1 MTNQRTYADAFT
13 SVFTEEKA
21 FLDFLRERDD
31 RGDWTKRHTRDLRIL
46 PLERENTP
54 EAESLPGYTQDDLRA
69 ILADTMENTR
79 LLLKSKDL
87 VVPIRNCAIK
97 TLLERAKISG
107 PALNRLEKPVLA
119 RILNHCLR
127 IASGEALL
135 RIADG
140 KLSAVHGGD
149 SSDYAVLEMPELFNR
164 TIRYLNDH
172 FSGCSFAGGFYD
184 HSTATA
190 VWELADE
197 TLVQS
202 YQNAREQHDVPYG
215 PLKPAIRLSTS
226 DVGVSGANL
235 YPTLY
240 TGGREAT
247 IVLGSPLKLE
257 HRGEKTIKDF
267 ERLLDMLYSQY
278 QFAIGNL
285 ARLLDI
291 EIGNPINCMLGIC
304 KRIGISKKLAY
315 EATEQFKAQNGD
327 EPCTAHDIY
336 YGMSEIV
343 FMVACGGASGTI
355 IVQAEETIA
364 RALSVRWQEY
374 DIPGN
379 FKW

>member
-149 SSDYAVLEMPELFNR
+149 SSDYAVLEMPG
-164 TIRYLNDH
+164 TIQPD
-172 FSGCSFAGGFYD
+172 D
-184 HSTATA
+184 P
-190 VWELADE
+190 V
-197 TLVQS
+197 
-202 YQNAREQHDVPYG
+202 
-215 PLKPAIRLSTS
+215 
-226 DVGVSGANL
+226 
-235 YPTLY
+235 
-240 TGGREAT
+240 
-247 IVLGSPLKLE
+247 
-257 HRGEKTIKDF
+257 F
-267 ERLLDMLYSQY
+267 ERPFQ
-278 QFAIGNL
+278 
-285 ARLLDI
+285 RLL
-291 EIGNPINCMLGIC
+291 L
-304 KRIGISKKLAY
+304 
-315 EATEQFKAQNGD
+315 
-327 EPCTAHDIY
+327 
-336 YGMSEIV
+336 
-343 FMVACGGASGTI
+343 CGRFLRSQHGHRRMGTG
-355 IVQAEETIA
+355 
-364 RALSVRWQEY
+364 R
-374 DIPGN
+374 
-379 FKW
+379 

>member
-13 SVFTEEKA
+13 SVFKEEKA

-149 SSDYAVLEMPELFNR
+149 RSDYAVLEMPELFNR

-202 YQNAREQHDVPYG
+202 YQNALEQHDVPYG

-343 FMVACGGASGTI
+343 FMVACGGASGTK

>member
-13 SVFTEEKA
+13 SVFKEEKA

-202 YQNAREQHDVPYG
+202 YQNALEQHDVPYG

>member
-87 VVPIRNCAIK
+87 VVPIRNCALK

-135 RIADG
+135 RISDG

-202 YQNAREQHDVPYG
+202 YQNALEQHDVPYG

>member
-202 YQNAREQHDVPYG
+202 YQNALEQHDVPYG

-285 ARLLDI
+285 ARLLDS

>member
-119 RILNHCLR
+119 RILYHCLR

-202 YQNAREQHDVPYG
+202 YQNALEQHDVPYG

>member
-13 SVFTEEKA
+13 SVFKEEKA

-202 YQNAREQHDVPYG
+202 YQNALEQHDVPYG

-343 FMVACGGASGTI
+343 FMVACGGASGTK

>member
-13 SVFTEEKA
+13 SVFKEEKA

-54 EAESLPGYTQDDLRA
+54 EAEPLPGYTQDDLRA

-202 YQNAREQHDVPYG
+202 YQNALEQHDVPYG

>member
-202 YQNAREQHDVPYG
+202 YQNALEQHDVPYG

-374 DIPGN
+374 DIRGN

>member
-13 SVFTEEKA
+13 SVFKEEKA

-54 EAESLPGYTQDDLRA
+54 EAEPLPGYTQDDLRA

-202 YQNAREQHDVPYG
+202 YQNALEQHDVPYG

-343 FMVACGGASGTI
+343 FMVACGGASGTK

>member
-13 SVFTEEKA
+13 SVFKEEKA

-54 EAESLPGYTQDDLRA
+54 EAEPLPGYTQDDLRA

-202 YQNAREQHDVPYG
+202 YQNALEQHDVPYG

-247 IVLGSPLKLE
+247 IVLGSPLRLE

-343 FMVACGGASGTI
+343 FMVACGGASGTK

>member
-202 YQNAREQHDVPYG
+202 YQNALEQHDVPYG

-240 TGGREAT
+240 TGCREAT